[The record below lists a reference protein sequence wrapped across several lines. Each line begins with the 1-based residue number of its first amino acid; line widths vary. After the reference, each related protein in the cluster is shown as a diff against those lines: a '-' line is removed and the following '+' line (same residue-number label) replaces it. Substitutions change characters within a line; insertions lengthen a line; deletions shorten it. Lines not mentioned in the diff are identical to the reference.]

1 LAEVWPPIASRV
13 HSEVVNSAE
22 IVLVVLSVAMIGSW
36 VLYVKRL
43 RGHRNVRTGLIILT
57 LLLLDGWLWNVA
69 FDSHFGPQ
77 RWLIGPLAI
86 LNAVAALGV
95 VTGGTGYRMR
105 GGPDDRIAMSDPT
118 YGRASAG
125 FDEHRY

>member
-1 LAEVWPPIASRV
+1 M

-22 IVLVVLSVAMIGSW
+22 IVLAVLLLAMLGSW
-36 VLYVKRL
+36 VLYVKRFRDHPKL
-43 RGHRNVRTGLIILT
+43 RTGLIILT
-57 LLLLDGWLWNVA
+57 LLVVDGCLWDVA
-69 FDSHFGPQ
+69 VASHFGPQ

>member
-1 LAEVWPPIASRV
+1 LD
-13 HSEVVNSAE
+13 SEVVNTAE
-22 IVLVVLSVAMIGSW
+22 AVLAILSLAAIGLW

-43 RGHRNVRTGLIILT
+43 RGHRTVRTGVIILT
-57 LLLLDGWLWNVA
+57 LLVIDGWLWDVA
-69 FDSHFGPQ
+69 SSSHFGRQ
-77 RWLIGPLAI
+77 QWIVWPLAI

-118 YGRASAG
+118 YGRAAAG

>member
-1 LAEVWPPIASRV
+1 LGEVWSRTDGRV
-13 HSEVVNSAE
+13 HSEVVNGAE
-22 IVLVVLSVAMIGSW
+22 IVLVLVTAVVLGSW
-36 VLYVKRL
+36 VLYVTRL
-43 RGHRNVRTGLIILT
+43 RGRRSVRTGLIVLT
-57 LLLLDGWLWNVA
+57 LLLLDGWLWDVA
-69 FDSHFGPQ
+69 FQQHFGPQ
-77 RWLIGPLAI
+77 HWLIGPLAI

>member
-1 LAEVWPPIASRV
+1 
-13 HSEVVNSAE
+13 VNSAE
-22 IVLVVLSVAMIGSW
+22 IVLIVLSVVAIGSW
-36 VLYVKRL
+36 VLYAKRL
-43 RGHRNVRTGLIILT
+43 RGRRSVRTGLIILT
-57 LLLLDGWLWNVA
+57 LLVLDGWLWDVA
-69 FDSHFGPQ
+69 LQSHFGPQ

-86 LNAVAALGV
+86 LNAVVALGL
-95 VTGGTGYRMR
+95 VTGSTGYRMR